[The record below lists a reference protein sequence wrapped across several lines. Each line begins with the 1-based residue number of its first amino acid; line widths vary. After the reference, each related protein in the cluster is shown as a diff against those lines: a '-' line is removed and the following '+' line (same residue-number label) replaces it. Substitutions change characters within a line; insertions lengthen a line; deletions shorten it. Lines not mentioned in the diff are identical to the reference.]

1 MCVECL
7 YKHVY
12 HHHVVV
18 IYIFLGESIVI
29 SGDVTTKGSSI
40 KAKAAKGDFE
50 YVPLLAPKS
59 RLVNYCELWRECF
72 VLQLA
77 YPKDPFVCPKKGISL
92 TILWPGDGI
101 FRPSRAPM
109 TSIFEG
115 QPPKTRNVPIKTRV
129 IWVLG
134 IYTHTYH
141 AYIMQL
147 RFDRVQFCISNG
159 GRLVFFW
166 IRWQKLPVIFSIL

>member
-1 MCVECL
+1 M
-7 YKHVY
+7 
-12 HHHVVV
+12 
-18 IYIFLGESIVI
+18 I

-50 YVPLLAPKS
+50 YVPLLAAKS

-77 YPKDPFVCPKKGISL
+77 YPKDPFVCPKQGISL

-101 FRPSRAPM
+101 CWPSRAPM
-109 TSIFEG
+109 TSIFWRDPTP
-115 QPPKTRNVPIKTRV
+115 QNKAQTPIKTRGP

-147 RFDRVQFCISNG
+147 RFDRVQFCISNR

-166 IRWQKLPVIFSIL
+166 IRWQKLPVIFLLGQWLNFKLFGITY